1 MPMKKGSAVVV
12 VSRHIRG
19 SIEAISKIKRFTI
32 SSAKIIKK
40 DYKTTRLQSNKT
52 CSLVVF

>member
-1 MPMKKGSAVVV
+1 MPMKKGSAATV

-40 DYKTTRLQSNKT
+40 KTTRPHANKT
-52 CSLVVF
+52 CGLVVL

>member
-1 MPMKKGSAVVV
+1 MKKGSAATV

-40 DYKTTRLQSNKT
+40 KDYKTTRLQENKFY
-52 CSLVVF
+52 LHVVL